1 MEDPTPFPILKQLV
15 PMIDSVL
22 AAVVQVVPQVPVVRQ
37 LLVQALLTTL
47 QGSYNSD
54 RSLHSLCYEYQS
66 EPSALFQ
73 RRIC

>member
-47 QGSYNSD
+47 
-54 RSLHSLCYEYQS
+54 
-66 EPSALFQ
+66 
-73 RRIC
+73 